1 MKELEIGE
9 VAKLIKLKP
18 HTLRYYENIGLIKDV
33 KRNDSGNRIYSENDL
48 RWIEF
53 LKRLKA
59 TGMKISKMKEYAELK
74 NLGDTTISQRRT
86 ILKEHL
92 NLIEDEI
99 KVLLETQEYVKD
111 KIEIYKEMEEDFN
124 DRRE

>member
-18 HTLRYYENIGLIKDV
+18 HTLRYYENIGLIKDI
-33 KRNDSGNRIYSENDL
+33 KRNNSGNRIYSEKDL
-48 RWIEF
+48 RWIES

-74 NLGDTTISQRRT
+74 DLGDTTISQRRT

-99 KVLLETQEYVKD
+99 KVLLETEEYVKN
-111 KIEIYKEMEEDFN
+111 KIEIYKEMEEEFN
-124 DRRE
+124 ERRE

>member
-1 MKELEIGE
+1 MKELKIGE

-18 HTLRYYENIGLIKDV
+18 HTLRYYESIGLIKDV
-33 KRNDSGNRIYSENDL
+33 KRNESGNRAYSENDL

-74 NLGDTTISQRRT
+74 NLGGTTISQRRT

-99 KVLLETQEYVKD
+99 KVLLETQEYVKN

>member
-1 MKELEIGE
+1 
-9 VAKLIKLKP
+9 
-18 HTLRYYENIGLIKDV
+18 
-33 KRNDSGNRIYSENDL
+33 
-48 RWIEF
+48 
-53 LKRLKA
+53 
-59 TGMKISKMKEYAELK
+59 MKISKMKEYAELK

>member
-1 MKELEIGE
+1 
-9 VAKLIKLKP
+9 
-18 HTLRYYENIGLIKDV
+18 
-33 KRNDSGNRIYSENDL
+33 
-48 RWIEF
+48 
-53 LKRLKA
+53 
-59 TGMKISKMKEYAELK
+59 MKISKMKEYAELK
-74 NLGDTTISQRRT
+74 NLGGTTISQRRT

-99 KVLLETQEYVKD
+99 KVLLETQEYVKN